1 MKQLYEIRTYKQY
14 DRDVKLAVRRGL
26 DIDKLLD
33 AVKLLQQGEPLPAKY
48 RNHLLSGDYKGYWE
62 CHINPDWLLL
72 YEKDTEIRIIS
83 LYRTLLL
90 RPVHHIDFFLA
101 SRYGGVEPMDI
112 VGSEHI
118 VGHVALVDIHM

>member
-33 AVKLLQQGEPLPAKY
+33 AVKLLQQGESLPAKY

-83 LYRTLLL
+83 LYRTGT
-90 RPVHHIDFFLA
+90 HA
-101 SRYGGVEPMDI
+101 DI
-112 VGSEHI
+112 FGK
-118 VGHVALVDIHM
+118 GKKR